1 VREEA
6 KAVNVPARRINLKSV
21 DRLAMSPQAD
31 KGFLVVLMR
40 ITAEDRLEPAPGWGQ
55 EEGDDVG
62 VGRQGSARLLKSG
75 SQLIDVSDDQS

>member
-6 KAVNVPARRINLKSV
+6 KAINIAALRINLESE
-21 DRLAMSPQAD
+21 DRLAMTPQAD
-31 KGFLVVLMR
+31 ESFLVLLMR
-40 ITAEDRLEPAPGWGQ
+40 VAAEDRLEPAPGRGQ

-75 SQLIDVSDDQS
+75 SQLIEVSNDQP